1 MPEEK
6 ILVVDDEKNI
16 LLTVK
21 HALVSLGHEVKTATT
36 GEEALKQLAERDFD
50 LMLLDLKL
58 PGIGGL
64 EVLRQAA
71 QIRPDIRVVIISAY
85 GTVAN
90 AVEAMKLGAVDFL
103 EKPFT
108 PEELRGL
115 VEQVHARKKLPE
127 TAADYQS
134 CIELSKRCA
143 GERHFRAAAEHA
155 RRAAGID
162 PTRPE
167 AFNLLGVYAE
177 VQGDRL
183 EAQKHYRAA
192 LELDPSCQPAR
203 HNLNRLTI
211 EGKGHVELG

>member
-21 HALVSLGHEVKTATT
+21 HALAEQGYLVQTAAT
-36 GEEALKQLAERDFD
+36 GEEALKQLAECNFD
-50 LMLLDLKL
+50 LLLLDLRL
-58 PGIGGL
+58 PGIDGL

-71 QIRPDIRVVIISAY
+71 LKRPDIRVVIISAY

-90 AVEAMKLGAVDFL
+90 VVEAMKLGAVDFL

-108 PEELRGL
+108 PEELRSL
-115 VEQVHARKKLPE
+115 VGQVLARRELPE
-127 TAADYQS
+127 KAANYQS

-155 RRAAGID
+155 RRAAGFD
-162 PTRPE
+162 PARPE

-177 VQGDRL
+177 VRGEKL

-192 LELDPSCQPAR
+192 LELDPSFEPAR
-203 HNLNRLTI
+203 HNLKRLTM
-211 EGKGHVELG
+211 EGKGRVELG

>member
-21 HALVSLGHEVKTATT
+21 HALAAQGYQVQTATT
-36 GEEALKQLAERDFD
+36 GEEALRQLAGGDFD
-50 LMLLDLKL
+50 LLLLDLKL

-71 QIRPDIRVVIISAY
+71 QQRPDTRVVIISAY
-85 GTVAN
+85 GTVAS

-115 VEQVHARKKLPE
+115 VEQVLARRELPE

-143 GERHFRAAAEHA
+143 NERHFRAAAEHA
-155 RRAAGID
+155 RRAAGLD
-162 PTRPE
+162 PARPE

-177 VQGDRL
+177 VHGERL

-192 LELDPSCQPAR
+192 LELDPSFGPAR
-203 HNLNRLTI
+203 HNLNRLTM
-211 EGKGHVELG
+211 EGKGRVELG